1 MSSNSLNGKSV
12 LSSFPGRTVAG
23 IAAVGASRA
32 GGLCNGP
39 FAQYIVFINSLPQS
53 LRSPGLDFPARG
65 FGFSFR
71 SILELFQAVRLPQSC
86 ASRRAV
92 LSVK

>member
-12 LSSFPGRTVAG
+12 LSSFPGWSVAG
-23 IAAVGASRA
+23 IAAIGASRA

-53 LRSPGLDFPARG
+53 LRSPGFGFPSLRIWIFLPLDFGIVSSRTLAA
-65 FGFSFR
+65 
-71 SILELFQAVRLPQSC
+71 ILR
-86 ASRRAV
+86 
-92 LSVK
+92 